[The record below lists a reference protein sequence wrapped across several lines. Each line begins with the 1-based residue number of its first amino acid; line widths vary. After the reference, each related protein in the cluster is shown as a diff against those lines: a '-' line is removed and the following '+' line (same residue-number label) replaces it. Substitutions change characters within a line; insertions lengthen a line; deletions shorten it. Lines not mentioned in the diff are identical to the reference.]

1 MGLNFTPTVKTRMK
15 TLKMKPVELAR
26 KTGYSAQ
33 YISEL
38 LSGRKRWN
46 ETTMNKVC
54 SALNMRAFFVD
65 ADSADT
71 NKTMRTCNY
80 CSNPDCPY
88 KDVPAEGKRSWLRKQ
103 VIAGM
108 PCWQPFPENIGRKC
122 PRCGGEWYSADTG
135 SWRCEYCGAELDDRH
150 DKPLNLGRV
159 DYGQDASS
167 GELQHRRGCAARHGH
182 RGRKAR

>member
-71 NKTMRTCNY
+71 NKT
-80 CSNPDCPY
+80 
-88 KDVPAEGKRSWLRKQ
+88 
-103 VIAGM
+103 IA
-108 PCWQPFPENIGRKC
+108 
-122 PRCGGEWYSADTG
+122 
-135 SWRCEYCGAELDDRH
+135 
-150 DKPLNLGRV
+150 
-159 DYGQDASS
+159 
-167 GELQHRRGCAARHGH
+167 
-182 RGRKAR
+182 